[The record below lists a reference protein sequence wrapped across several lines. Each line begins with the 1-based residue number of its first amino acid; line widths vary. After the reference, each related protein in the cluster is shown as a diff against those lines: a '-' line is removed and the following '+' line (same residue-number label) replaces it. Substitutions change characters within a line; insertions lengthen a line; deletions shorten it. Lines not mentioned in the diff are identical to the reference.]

1 MRKTNRF
8 IALLLTLVMLV
19 GAMPLG
25 VFAADSALSYESEI
39 YTDDTLAGYKQYET
53 MWTDSDYVKGDAKIT
68 VYFDKEN
75 ATEIRDAIIYVIN
88 WNDTGI
94 GRIGKDSD
102 VDIVTDYVKAGPSVE
117 TKHRAA
123 VIVVDYGNNP
133 LAVATVIEK
142 SLAVI
147 RHNFVGNPKSGNGKL
162 TVWADP
168 AAETKTTTTV
178 TTSAS
183 NVYVLPA
190 GYRVMRD
197 IPYFETDVHAAL
209 GTFKSI
215 INAWNSHIAYNPALV
230 EDVYLAKKRAP
241 RAIRYAYHTGDTATC
256 TYDHATYTEVECY
269 KGAPQ
274 EIDGVIVPYEN
285 VITHTGDKTTCPY
298 PHSEMLVTDCTK
310 NEKVNIHWAPVVDRI
325 EDCRKPDGSP
335 LNFVNRL
342 DIIYPSGS
350 PDVKT
355 PVFVQAATH
364 SPRMHNIGVIGD
376 VTTNHKKLRTSLVGF
391 TFSGYVG
398 AVYDYV
404 YIPMARDDHFNYIDP
419 YLTHNSNG
427 AKTSRAAIRCIR
439 YYAEELG
446 FDAELIGVAGI
457 SKGTPSVGV
466 LSTINNKYV
475 VEQGSP
481 KYVIDGV
488 EVSTNT
494 AGYFEG
500 DLNDDGTLTKGRTV
514 QPYLSYDQGYD
525 GTVTYDDEGNVVNE
539 ISSEIS
545 VAYCA
550 AGDGINWIYNGN
562 STIKLGATNSVTG
575 EETQHVPMVL
585 SCGYHDEYDCWD
597 HWDDIQARFTEYAD
611 NPFIAIS
618 MEDMGHDYPAAIDPI
633 RDYDR
638 YLAYVQFFHSVL
650 KPELY
655 TSQVAWMTPV
665 NGAKDVPVGSQIQVQ
680 LIKPAASLETFA
692 AATTVKDQYGNT
704 LSGTWSTNAAN
715 TSGLYTFTPDRAMLG
730 GLTFTVTVGS
740 DVVAEKTSKSFTTE
754 AKGSLFP
761 VADTYVSELE
771 PDRIFGSEKEVH
783 FDSKRTYLV
792 SFKTADFKGDNRA
805 YLNLP
810 VEGTGSQNIS
820 VYLIDGYKVDEATL
834 CYNNM
839 PALKDGMLIGS
850 YELSQENN
858 VLDLMGIAHLAKGE
872 YFTLAVNGDALYYF
886 MDFEGVSKVS
896 VTKNNVAETI
906 DGTEYTHYHG
916 YCNTTGFAVRSG
928 GDLKSRSIATYSGN
942 KVFKAESPA
951 NDKLYG
957 GYSKIFNALYDNVN
971 SFSSQLAGQTY
982 NYSVK
987 AKFVGDLQS
996 GAKCQ
1001 PSVSVGFIRT
1011 GGNNWLGTKSTI
1023 TFTEATKNTWQ
1034 TLTGSYTVPESEI
1047 AKKVTSSSAPKNRIS
1062 YPTFGVYAE
1071 DECVGTNFYTYYFDN
1086 IIIED
1091 ALSLVTSLEDTSS
1104 MTAYITTEK
1113 RAANGPVADTYVSE
1127 QHPDTVL
1134 GARDELVMSGGV
1146 NENIIFATFSTETLK
1161 DKSRLEFI
1169 FPISGEKVNA
1179 ELFLLDGYY
1188 VDEQR
1193 LTYNN
1198 MPELSSAVSLG
1209 VHTLTREF
1217 NTVVVEDIA
1226 SKIKGEYFTIA
1237 FKSTDSNTHGYRN
1250 DFEGYKVGQTFSD
1263 GNKDLPNSTLDN
1275 NVYDATE
1282 TSILHYYG
1290 FTDSNRDVK
1299 YTLARRGGNLDRSV
1313 IADPE
1318 NADNKVLKA
1327 NTSSGVTNAG
1337 RLKIYNALLDR
1348 VITTDDVGRTFRFT
1362 VKVKAGKASTADP
1375 STLKISISPML
1386 SYGWTVISR
1395 STAPI
1400 ATTATATSEQLQAG
1414 WVTISCDYTVS
1425 EKDIK
1430 SSQNNGTVYAY
1441 PMFNIEFYNG
1451 PVGVYNQY
1459 LVDDISVVELDENGN
1474 EMAITLPSSEAGE
1487 NSVII
1492 RGRTDSDPVA
1502 DTYVSAVDIAVNT
1515 AEGQKAPGT
1524 DKDNIYGNGDFLFV
1538 SGKTSA
1544 VGERVALISYSNK
1557 AITEGDIL
1565 SLNLPVVND
1574 TSAKVN
1580 LYILS
1585 DYLLDESKMNYTLYE
1600 SEVKSKMTLV
1610 AENVSLSEG
1619 TQKISLGDAQ
1629 LASGDYFTVI
1639 ITAAEDA
1646 EHVYFNDFERWEA
1659 GTHGNTNNKNSL
1671 YTSYLH
1677 EVDSTAYK
1685 NSVGDFIGYSDKYFY
1700 VRGSDPTTSYMSVVT
1715 DPDGSDNN
1723 ALMHQVA
1730 TKGPRIK
1737 FVNSLSFDALT
1748 AEDVGDT
1755 YRATFR
1761 MKAVASNGKA
1771 YTQNSKM
1778 GALRVYGSSFEENTA
1793 TVNNKQTVSVVTG
1806 EDWKEFTYDYVIDA
1820 NDIKADANGI
1830 NYNDPLFAIEFASNS
1845 TATVYYYIDDLQVI
1859 KLEDGKEPVVKVASL
1874 ENTDLEAVV
1883 PSAVT
1888 FDSTTPVAD
1897 TYVSNYYVDKAFGT
1911 ENVLKFGDSPDGEKF
1926 AMALTF
1932 SAEAIKNGRYMA
1944 LKLPEMTAEVKDVHV
1959 YYLSDYA
1966 VDESATTWNNLPD
1979 YKGNL
1984 VGVYDLA
1991 AGENRLD
1998 VTAIADKLEGEYFTL
2013 IFRTEHFVYKNGFDN
2028 IAKNKSLA
2036 EHNNNVKDAEITSRL
2051 HYYPYTDKAYT
2062 YTATRRGGALGSGA
2076 LGTRKVIALEG
2087 APSGTQVLSVPS
2099 SSSETYGGYLKFYN
2113 ALMTD
2118 ADSDIA
2124 GKTFRYSVKV
2134 KLAGSKNTDST
2145 SRACLAEAGVITS
2158 FGNVFLDKQTAS
2170 AEELQAG
2177 WVTLTGTYTIDKAN
2191 IDEYRKS
2198 NTSSAYNYSFP
2209 MFGVYFEDP
2218 GTAAGTYTYY
2228 VDDMSM
2234 VELVDGEPV
2243 NTLTT
2248 IASREADGGAVFV
2261 SGLDNAISIIE
2272 TSVSSASEGAVITVV
2287 DNGSTHTLLEA
2298 ANGKLSY
2305 NGITLL
2311 DSKGE
2316 AIVIGDEAVA
2326 AVAIYDDVNR
2336 TVRFAVGNAIAYY
2349 ADGEEIKATFE
2360 LPAIESGV
2368 SDKAVLGSKA
2378 ITAKKLTRP
2387 EPKIVGDQINDI
2399 TNSVRFVSGVDCLYF
2414 NSVGFRIVNSGSA
2427 EDKGNASYRVFTE
2440 IHADDKL
2447 VSAKILGYN
2456 YLAAI
2461 EIEDVNS
2468 SSVIKVTPYVTVGE
2482 NVIEGKAIYYAITL
2496 DSKVAVNVT
2505 DSTQFVTPEAE

>member
-39 YTDDTLAGYKQYET
+39 YTDATLAGYKQYET

-585 SCGYHDEYDCWD
+585 SCGYHDEYGCWD

-680 LIKPAASLETFA
+680 LIKPAASLE
-692 AATTVKDQYGNT
+692 
-704 LSGTWSTNAAN
+704 
-715 TSGLYTFTPDRAMLG
+715 
-730 GLTFTVTVGS
+730 
-740 DVVAEKTSKSFTTE
+740 
-754 AKGSLFP
+754 
-761 VADTYVSELE
+761 
-771 PDRIFGSEKEVH
+771 
-783 FDSKRTYLV
+783 
-792 SFKTADFKGDNRA
+792 
-805 YLNLP
+805 
-810 VEGTGSQNIS
+810 
-820 VYLIDGYKVDEATL
+820 
-834 CYNNM
+834 
-839 PALKDGMLIGS
+839 
-850 YELSQENN
+850 
-858 VLDLMGIAHLAKGE
+858 
-872 YFTLAVNGDALYYF
+872 
-886 MDFEGVSKVS
+886 
-896 VTKNNVAETI
+896 
-906 DGTEYTHYHG
+906 
-916 YCNTTGFAVRSG
+916 
-928 GDLKSRSIATYSGN
+928 
-942 KVFKAESPA
+942 
-951 NDKLYG
+951 
-957 GYSKIFNALYDNVN
+957 
-971 SFSSQLAGQTY
+971 
-982 NYSVK
+982 
-987 AKFVGDLQS
+987 
-996 GAKCQ
+996 
-1001 PSVSVGFIRT
+1001 
-1011 GGNNWLGTKSTI
+1011 
-1023 TFTEATKNTWQ
+1023 
-1034 TLTGSYTVPESEI
+1034 
-1047 AKKVTSSSAPKNRIS
+1047 
-1062 YPTFGVYAE
+1062 
-1071 DECVGTNFYTYYFDN
+1071 
-1086 IIIED
+1086 
-1091 ALSLVTSLEDTSS
+1091 
-1104 MTAYITTEK
+1104 
-1113 RAANGPVADTYVSE
+1113 
-1127 QHPDTVL
+1127 
-1134 GARDELVMSGGV
+1134 
-1146 NENIIFATFSTETLK
+1146 
-1161 DKSRLEFI
+1161 
-1169 FPISGEKVNA
+1169 
-1179 ELFLLDGYY
+1179 
-1188 VDEQR
+1188 
-1193 LTYNN
+1193 
-1198 MPELSSAVSLG
+1198 
-1209 VHTLTREF
+1209 
-1217 NTVVVEDIA
+1217 DIA

-1237 FKSTDSNTHGYRN
+1237 FKSADSNTYGYRN

-1451 PVGVYNQY
+1451 PAGVYNQY

-1723 ALMHQVA
+1723 ALMHQVGS
-1730 TKGPRIK
+1730 KGPRIK

-1778 GALRVYGSSFEENTA
+1778 GALRVSGSSFEENTA

-2036 EHNNNVKDAEITSRL
+2036 KHDNNVKDAEITSRL

-2062 YTATRRGGALGSGA
+2062 YTATRRGGALG
-2076 LGTRKVIALEG
+2076 TRKVIALEG

-2099 SSSETYGGYLKFYN
+2099 SSSDNTYGGYLKFYN

-2158 FGNVFLDKQTAS
+2158 FGNVFLNKQTAS
-2170 AEELQAG
+2170 AAELQAG

-2482 NVIEGKAIYYAITL
+2482 NVIEGKAIYYAITF